1 VRLDHNCNVPSVVL
15 ADKQTL
21 DRVLEA
27 THPICHNGLNR
38 RAYSRFHAAQ
48 VKTPWGSG
56 HQRLFALVDGALV
69 LASAK
74 RYDFRGI
81 LDQKA
86 IHISGLGAVFTD
98 PAHRGQ
104 GHGRALIERLLADA
118 VDEGADLALLFSEIG
133 TRYYYARMGF
143 EALPTPPMTAIR
155 VSESARHGA
164 PMTMI
169 RGGEARDLDAI
180 VAMGRERA
188 GQFRFH
194 LDRDV
199 SLVQYAVTK
208 KRLLAGLGRAGEREL
223 QFFIAEEGTTAAA
236 YVVISVAGQ
245 SWTIEE
251 CGDRDR
257 SGARVGA
264 ILQALIARE
273 PVERRPT
280 ISAWLPPGFAPPQVT
295 LTPSTPSAEVMMM
308 RDLRSA
314 AQVSRLSEADV
325 LYWRSDLF

>member
-1 VRLDHNCNVPSVVL
+1 VPSVVL

-27 THPICHNGLNR
+27 THPICHDGLNR
-38 RAYSRFHAAQ
+38 AAYSRFYAAQ
-48 VKTPWGSG
+48 VKTAWGSR

-69 LASAK
+69 LASAQ
-74 RYDFRGI
+74 RYDLRGI
-81 LDQKA
+81 LDRKP
-86 IHISGLGAVFTD
+86 IHIVGLGAVFTD

-118 VDEGADLALLFSEIG
+118 IDEGADLALLFSGIG
-133 TRYYYARMGF
+133 TGYYARLGF
-143 EALPTPPMTAIR
+143 EALPTPPMTGIL

-208 KRLLAGLGRAGEREL
+208 KRLLAGLGRAGAREL

-236 YVVISVAGQ
+236 YVVISVAGP

-273 PVERRPT
+273 PIERRPT

-295 LTPSTPSAEVMMM
+295 LTLSTPSPEIMMM
-308 RDLRSA
+308 RRLGPA
-314 AQVSRLSEADV
+314 AEASRLSEADV
-325 LYWRSDLF
+325 LYWRGDLF